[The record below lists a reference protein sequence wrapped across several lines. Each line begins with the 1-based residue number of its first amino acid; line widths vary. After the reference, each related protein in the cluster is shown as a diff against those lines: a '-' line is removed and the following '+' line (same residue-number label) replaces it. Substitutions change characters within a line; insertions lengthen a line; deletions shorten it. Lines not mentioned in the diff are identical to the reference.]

1 MYRFGRPVEK
11 EGLGLVALDEG
22 DDVVPVV
29 VGQPLSLAGLVLA
42 KVFRSFFL
50 GWFLRDLRKSNL
62 EGALSFGADVPFSD
76 LSGDVSIFTHELGE
90 GGAVFGNGKT
100 AGHSVLAEALA
111 ILAHHQ
117 SAAAWTTRW
126 VGDVGGREAYSFTGQ
141 TVDMWCGYIFAVI
154 ASDVPI
160 TQVVNIDEDYIG
172 LVRGD
177 QVIRIMKAK
186 WDGKD
191 EPPD

>member
-1 MYRFGRPVEK
+1 VKY
-11 EGLGLVALDEG
+11 
-22 DDVVPVV
+22 
-29 VGQPLSLAGLVLA
+29 PL
-42 KVFRSFFL
+42 
-50 GWFLRDLRKSNL
+50 
-62 EGALSFGADVPFSD
+62 
-76 LSGDVSIFTHELGE
+76 FTHVLGE

-172 LVRGD
+172 LVRGV
-177 QVIRIMKAK
+177 QFITTL
-186 WDGKD
+186 
-191 EPPD
+191 

>member
-62 EGALSFGADVPFSD
+62 EGALSFGAYVPFSD
-76 LSGDVSIFTHELGE
+76 LPGDVSIFTHELGE

-117 SAAAWTTRW
+117 SAAAWATRR
-126 VGDVGGREAYSFTGQ
+126 VGDVGSGEADSFTGQ

-160 TQVVNIDEDYIG
+160 TQVVNVDENYIWLFG
-172 LVRGD
+172 CV
-177 QVIRIMKAK
+177 
-186 WDGKD
+186 
-191 EPPD
+191 